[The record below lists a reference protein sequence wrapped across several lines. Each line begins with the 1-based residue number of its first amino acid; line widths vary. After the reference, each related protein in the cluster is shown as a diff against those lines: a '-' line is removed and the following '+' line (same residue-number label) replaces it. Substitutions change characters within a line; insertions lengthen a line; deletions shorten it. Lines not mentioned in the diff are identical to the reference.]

1 MRKMVLVLAGAAI
14 TVIGAFGPSSAAFA
28 RTGAPS
34 ASTVTGSIT
43 CASGTSGAIS
53 ITPVDKN
60 DMATGAPLSLG
71 CGQFSPG
78 TASEQVSPGTVAYN
92 YNGYYYPIGASTT
105 TSCGPNAAN
114 LGTSVTCSTTG
125 AAITFN
131 LVGPHHHRRHR
142 HHHHHHDDEAGRIP
156 AARV

>member
-1 MRKMVLVLAGAAI
+1 MRKIALVFAGAAI
-14 TVIGAFGPSSAAFA
+14 TVIGAFGPASAAFA
-28 RTGAPS
+28 RTTAPS
-34 ASTVTGSIT
+34 ASTLTGSIT
-43 CASGTSGAIS
+43 CASGTSGAIN

-60 DMATGAPLSLG
+60 DMATGATLSLG

-92 YNGYYYPIGASTT
+92 YNGFYYPIGATAT

-131 LVGPHHHRRHR
+131 LVGPHHHRRH
-142 HHHHHHDDEAGRIP
+142 HHHDDDDDAGRL
-156 AARV
+156 AAVRG